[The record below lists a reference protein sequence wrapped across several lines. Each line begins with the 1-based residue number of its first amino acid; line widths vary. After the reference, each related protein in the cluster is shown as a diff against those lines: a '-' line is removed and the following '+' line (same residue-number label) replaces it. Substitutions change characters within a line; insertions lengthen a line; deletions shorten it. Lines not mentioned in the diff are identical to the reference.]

1 MNIIIFREI
10 LLPATETF
18 ISNQISSLTIY
29 KGYYTGIRTNSNGA
43 TLQPTPLTIYNGGLL
58 GKLQTLVFK
67 YTGKLPPL
75 FKKKLNNINPAL
87 CHTHFGTDAV
97 YSLRLTK
104 FLKIPLIVT
113 FHGYDATSLHSS
125 KDAIKNHKQRYY
137 LKNRDKLIE
146 QTSIFIA
153 VSEFIK
159 SELLKQGFPE
169 KKILVHYTG
178 IDTRIFS
185 PDEKTKRKNI
195 ILFVGRLVEKKGL
208 TYLLKAM
215 SLLSNKHPTLQ
226 LIIIGNG
233 PLRNQLENEAA
244 NSLNNY
250 QFLGHQSSEV
260 VKFYLQQSKLLCVPS
275 IQAKNGDSE
284 GFGMVFAEAQAV
296 GTPVVSFKT
305 GGIIE
310 AVKNNHT
317 GLLAKEKDSVMLSR
331 HIDDLISNSKKW
343 EAFSAA
349 GIKRTKAKFDLKKQT
364 KKLENIYSEIIH
376 KSNTSQHP

>member
-18 ISNQISSLTIY
+18 ISNQISSLTTY
-29 KGYYTGIRTNSNGA
+29 KGFYTGVRINKDGKALT
-43 TLQPTPLTIYNGGLL
+43 PTPLTINNGGLV
-58 GKLQTLVFK
+58 GKLHTLLFK
-67 YTGKLPPL
+67 YSGELPAL
-75 FKKKLNNINPAL
+75 FKKKLNNINPVL
-87 CHTHFGTDAV
+87 CHTHFGTDAA

-104 FLKIPLIVT
+104 LLKIPLVVT
-113 FHGYDATSLHSS
+113 FHGYDATSLHSY
-125 KDAIKNHKQRYY
+125 KDAINHKQRYY

-146 QTSIFIA
+146 KTSIFIA
-153 VSEFIK
+153 ISEFIK

-169 KKILVHYTG
+169 NKILVHYTG
-178 IDTRIFS
+178 INTEIFS
-185 PDEKTKRKNI
+185 PDEKIQRKNS
-195 ILFVGRLVEKKGL
+195 ILFVGRLIEKKGL

-215 SLLSNKHPTLQ
+215 YLLSKKHPTLK
-226 LIIIGNG
+226 LIIIGDG

-250 QFLGHQSSEV
+250 QFLGHQSNEV
-260 VKFYLQQSKLLCVPS
+260 VKSYLQQSKLLCVPS

-284 GFGMVFAEAQAV
+284 GFGMVFAESQAV

-364 KKLENIYSEIIH
+364 KELENIYSKILH
-376 KSNTSQHP
+376 KSNTSQYP